1 MILISPIIRNE
12 LKVTLPLSQIASG
25 PFMTGAWSHHSPTK
39 TQRFRRNSRCSHSH
53 WTHTQRHWEWNQEK
67 SLTPSH
73 QRGPRST
80 SHQTGQI
87 IMGGRNEIINFFF
100 SRSPQSF
107 IFSTSV
113 CFLGLIFFY
122 NFFGRPLCVVFNWIG
137 FISNFIFRG
146 VFSGNKQWN

>member
-87 IMGGRNEIINFFF
+87 IMGGRNEIIIFFF
-100 SRSPQSF
+100 SLSSILYF
-107 IFSTSV
+107 LDFSL
-113 CFLGLIFFY
+113 FPGI